1 MATKSITKKF
11 RIDPETWEAFNL
23 ACEENGTYPSEVL
36 RTYCRQYSFE
46 FDAQPKEMLSTSPST
61 SQLAFQLPEATNDRS
76 LEVVINRVGELYCG
90 PGGIGLGAA
99 QAVVEYQ
106 GKSLITEPLWA
117 NDFDPDTCKTWE
129 RNVVG
134 YEREKKNLS
143 RDVKIHCGDVRE
155 LDLQNLAPVDGL
167 MFGFPCND
175 FSIVGEHKGFDG
187 EYGPLYSYGVRVL
200 RLNHSPNWFIAE
212 NVGGITSSNDGKAFE
227 VILQDFRDS
236 GYRITAHKYK
246 LEEYGVPQARHRVII
261 VGFREDLGLEFKVPA
276 PTQRRKNAG
285 EALANIP
292 QWAKNNELTRQSKEV
307 VERLSYIAPGEN
319 AWNAKRLPDH
329 LKLNVPRTQLSHIYK
344 KLHPEQPAYTVTG
357 SGGGGTHMYHWS
369 ENRALTNRERARLQ
383 TFPDWFEF
391 VGSKESV
398 RKQIGMAIPVDG
410 ARIIVEAVLK
420 TVAGMP
426 YSYVHP
432 NIGH

>member
-1 MATKSITKKF
+1 
-11 RIDPETWEAFNL
+11 
-23 ACEENGTYPSEVL
+23 
-36 RTYCRQYSFE
+36 
-46 FDAQPKEMLSTSPST
+46 
-61 SQLAFQLPEATNDRS
+61 
-76 LEVVINRVGELYCG
+76 
-90 PGGIGLGAA
+90 
-99 QAVVEYQ
+99 
-106 GKSLITEPLWA
+106 
-117 NDFDPDTCKTWE
+117 
-129 RNVVG
+129 
-134 YEREKKNLS
+134 
-143 RDVKIHCGDVRE
+143 
-155 LDLQNLAPVDGL
+155 
-167 MFGFPCND
+167 
-175 FSIVGEHKGFDG
+175 
-187 EYGPLYSYGVRVL
+187 L